1 MGWLYTVDYN
11 AGKIYQHC
19 KFTTTQ
25 TSITS
30 PSDEPEGVAWDATNG
45 RLFSSDSGTNKI
57 YRHCGF
63 TDTIHISIA
72 APGTEVRGIAWDG
85 TNLLSVDNSAN
96 KLYLHTAF
104 TTTTSDINSPGSS
117 PMDVSW
123 DGTDLYSTD
132 SGATTNIYRHSGFS
146 ATISSSFSSPS
157 NAAWGIAVYG
167 DHIITGD
174 SNSDKIYM
182 HSGFTSTI
190 RTSFSSPSNLPSG
203 LHWRSSITSSEEEAP
218 YAKLMDNAGNEL
230 AFRPDTIEE
239 TDMSFDKRGR
249 SQDATLKSYTVAN
262 KKRFVLGFRNISSTL
277 KDNLK
282 TIYDLDTYLDFYRQ
296 SSDST
301 RTAMVVWVEGFNLHT
316 PTNQSFALLD
326 RLYQGEI
333 VLEEI

>member
-1 MGWLYTVDYN
+1 MGWLYAVDYN

-19 KFTTTQ
+19 KFTTTIE
-25 TSITS
+25 SSFSS
-30 PSDEPEGVAWDATNG
+30 PSSQPEGV
-45 RLFSSDSGTNKI
+45 
-57 YRHCGF
+57 GF
-63 TDTIHISIA
+63 D
-72 APGTEVRGIAWDG
+72 D
-85 TNLLSVDNSAN
+85 
-96 KLYLHTAF
+96 
-104 TTTTSDINSPGSS
+104 
-117 PMDVSW
+117 
-123 DGTDLYSTD
+123 
-132 SGATTNIYRHSGFS
+132 TNILSADSNTDDIYQHSGFS
-146 ATISSSFSSPS
+146 ATISSCFSSPAAAPAGISWDSANLLSADSGAAKIYQHSVFSDTIKDSFSSPSTAPAGLAWDGTDLYSVDGNDLIYQHSGFSNTISDSFSSPS
-157 NAAWGIAVYG
+157 NAAWGITVYG
-167 DHIITGD
+167 DHVISGD
-174 SNSDKIYM
+174 TTSDKIYM

-190 RTSFSSPSNLPSG
+190 RTSFSSPSDLPKG

-218 YAKLMDNAGNEL
+218 YAKVMDNAGNEL

-239 TDMSFDKRGR
+239 TDISFDKRAR

-262 KKRFVLGFRNISSTL
+262 KKRFVLGFKNISNTV

-316 PTNQSFALLD
+316 PTNQSFAFLD